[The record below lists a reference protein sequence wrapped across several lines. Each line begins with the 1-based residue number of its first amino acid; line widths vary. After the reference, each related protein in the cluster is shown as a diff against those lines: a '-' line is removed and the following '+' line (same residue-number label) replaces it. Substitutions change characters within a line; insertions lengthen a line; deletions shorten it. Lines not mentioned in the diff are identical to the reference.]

1 MYCPSLKY
9 SELSSHSRVSL
20 SFAASSVSL
29 SPARP
34 TWLTPRDKTDIHADT
49 MATVAHER
57 AEWRSGRSLGK
68 LLPVA
73 LSSAAV
79 YIREMCTIV
88 QAECRVR
95 GMNGLSN
102 AAWFMNDWHNATI
115 AQPLKII
122 VVRHATF

>member
-1 MYCPSLKY
+1 MLTQWRQWRT
-9 SELSSHSRVSL
+9 SERSGG
-20 SFAASSVSL
+20 A
-29 SPARP
+29 
-34 TWLTPRDKTDIHADT
+34 
-49 MATVAHER
+49 
-57 AEWRSGRSLGK
+57 SGRSLGK

-88 QAECRVR
+88 QAECRVQ

-102 AAWFMNDWHNATI
+102 AAWLMNDWLNATI